1 MSDHV
6 AVLPREEPVRLD
18 RARLGELCARMGE
31 AEAEE
36 LVCRAMEEL
45 AVRLS
50 FTERQFRHGKWS
62 EMRQSA
68 RALATIADRIGM
80 PALARVAGDVIG
92 CADRRDEIAAAAV
105 VARLV
110 RVGERSL
117 SAIWDMQDI
126 RL

>member
-6 AVLPREEPVRLD
+6 AVLPREEAVRVD
-18 RARLGELCARMGE
+18 RARLEELCARIGE

-50 FTERQFRHGKWS
+50 FTERQFRQGKRA

-68 RALATIADRIGM
+68 RALATIADRLGM
-80 PALARVAGDVIG
+80 PVLARVAGDVIG
-92 CADRRDEIAAAAV
+92 CADRRDEIATAAV

-117 SAIWDMQDI
+117 SAIWDMQGI